1 MYLRQLLEGPEVGAD
16 NLTTL
21 KSELKDFL
29 RSHKDSNTHKF
40 YLWPFS
46 AVAMLLYSYNP
57 KWYFDTIKP
66 KHPIITLQL
75 EKHYPTSIPIDKIVQ
90 ILKKYKGHPSAT
102 TDEISRYWY
111 ELSDQEKQKA
121 IANHKKAQQNGT
133 PYQQRPGTATP
144 KPIDKPSATTPK
156 PTDDLKLTSLK
167 KELKDFLRTVKDPQG
182 TNFYLFPFSAV
193 AMLLYSYDPN
203 WFVTTFNDNHFSIRS
218 YLEESYPT
226 SIPVDKIVQILQ
238 KYEGHSSADDHELAK
253 YWYGMSDQEKQKA
266 IANHKEA
273 QQNGTQYQRKPSRS
287 YGSKPS
293 TSTPKPSD
301 DSNEYKIPQGAIDF
315 TKPAEEYSIEPLSG
329 KAIATGSWT
338 INDIPPLQPA
348 IPLQGGKDYNI
359 GSKVPG
365 DYEYDAFSMWAV
377 GVALGG
383 STTQIFNRNAKTDFF
398 WDDFIDAYPGNVDI
412 NHGINEWNRAVRYVG
427 GSSSKFNPIGSD
439 ELVLFNLNKWTDIP
453 RYTRVL
459 PDMIQQVQENYK
471 KDQEAAARGEKVKI
485 QRPLIYSAPSRPGQ
499 VQPFSK
505 DHWVTFNMSVFKD
518 SLKLMADRGIASK
531 LNTLED
537 PILTLG
543 LLGDPRMKKD
553 IDKIKQKYGPIE
565 AIDFDAMPY
574 GFLGIYSI
582 GRSKP
587 DKYGN
592 IPGIDIPY
600 DGSQMGLTLLDR
612 AFGLEQTS
620 ISKTLAH
627 ELRHRAFNI
636 MFDIEELRNMMPA
649 DLREGGE
656 WWGSWG
662 GYYEDHKTD
671 EGATAEHAMLYAMD
685 WGLTPPERRMG
696 FFNNAVFTTDTHP
709 IQYWHDLYEACSKA
723 VGEYLK
729 KVGVGLIDVKND
741 VKISRPDTF
750 GDDVI
755 TPQDT
760 RNQALLNLTPG
771 LPELFRH
778 IVQTDQLDALEA
790 VEDAGSFYDLF
801 LVEFFPDI
809 LYKGDA
815 KHYILS
821 PIRSIMAATKYGDF
835 KVAYA
840 HAKNLKRR
848 MELVQS
854 RYDRDPES
862 LGLGQFFDNEDIE
875 KFVTFA
881 DEHIAALEQFK
892 DIQNLSPDYFSAQL
906 ASGQIEPAS
915 LAEVRAAMPYSMWDL
930 ADYSGYDRKEFED
943 PGAQPP
949 EDVGLAPTPAS
960 DEPID
965 EPDEPDEPI
974 DEPDEPDEP
983 QRGDDP
989 EDIPYSYDE
998 LYPIPYYIS
1007 DDAQIDDIDNILTF
1021 LTTNAFL
1028 SRLVSGKINR
1038 SYEIQRRNIQWPGN
1052 HDLDKVI
1059 NFYNYWISNNPDDYR
1074 SQDLPKRINDKLRR
1088 ELRQKYAKVKRE
1100 GTAT

>member
-21 KSELKDFL
+21 ESELKDFL
-29 RSHKDSNTHKF
+29 RSHKDSKTHKF
-40 YLWPFS
+40 YIWPFS

-57 KWYFDTIKP
+57 KWYFDTIRP
-66 KHPIITLQL
+66 KHSIITLQL
-75 EKHYPTSIPIDKIVQ
+75 ESHYPTSIPIDKIVQ

-102 TDEISRYWY
+102 TNEIARYWY
-111 ELSDQEKQKA
+111 GL
-121 IANHKKAQQNGT
+121 
-133 PYQQRPGTATP
+133 
-144 KPIDKPSATTPK
+144 
-156 PTDDLKLTSLK
+156 
-167 KELKDFLRTVKDPQG
+167 
-182 TNFYLFPFSAV
+182 
-193 AMLLYSYDPN
+193 
-203 WFVTTFNDNHFSIRS
+203 
-218 YLEESYPT
+218 
-226 SIPVDKIVQILQ
+226 
-238 KYEGHSSADDHELAK
+238 
-253 YWYGMSDQEKQKA
+253 SDQEKQKA

-273 QQNGTQYQRKPSRS
+273 QQKGTRYQRPKFEP
-287 YGSKPS
+287 SKPS
-293 TSTPKPSD
+293 APSTPSEPSTPSTPDTTAPEPSD
-301 DSNEYKIPQGAIDF
+301 DSNGYKIPQEAADF

-329 KAIATGSWT
+329 QAIATGSWT
-338 INDIPPLQPA
+338 INDIPPMQPA

-359 GSKVPG
+359 GGKVPG

-383 STTQIFNRNAKTDFF
+383 SSTQIFNRNAKTDFF
-398 WDDFIDAYPGNVDI
+398 WEYFIQAYPGNIDI

-427 GSSSKFNPIGSD
+427 GSSSKFNPIGSG
-439 ELVLFNLNKWTDIP
+439 ELVMFNLNRWTDIP

-471 KDQEAAARGEKVKI
+471 KDQEAVASGKKVKI
-485 QRPLIYSAPSRPGQ
+485 QRPLTYSAPSRPGQ

-531 LNTLED
+531 LNTLKD

-592 IPGIDIPY
+592 IPGIDIPH
-600 DGSQMGLTLLDR
+600 DGSQMALTLLDR

-671 EGATAEHAMLYAMD
+671 DGATAEHAMLYAMD
-685 WGLTPPERRMG
+685 WGLNPPARRMG
-696 FFNNAVFTTDTHP
+696 FFDNAVFTTDTHP
-709 IQYWHDLYEACSKA
+709 IQYWHDLYEECSKA

-729 KVGVGLIDVKND
+729 QVGAGLIDVKD
-741 VKISRPDTF
+741 VKINRPDTF

-778 IVQTDQLDALEA
+778 IVQTNQLDALEA
-790 VEDAGSFYDLF
+790 VEDAGSFWDLF

-815 KHYILS
+815 KNYILS
-821 PIRSIMAATKYGDF
+821 PVRSIMAATKYGDF

-875 KFVTFA
+875 NFVKFA

-892 DIQNLSPDYFSAQL
+892 DIQNLSPDYFAAQL

-949 EDVGLAPTPAS
+949 EDVGLAPEQPEMPDPIDDLLGPDEPDVPPAPDSEPDPVS

-965 EPDEPDEPI
+965 EPEDSPEPE
-974 DEPDEPDEP
+974 EP

-998 LYPIPYYIS
+998 LYPIPYVVG
-1007 DDAQIDDIDNILTF
+1007 DGFQIDDVDNILTF

-1028 SRLVSGKINR
+1028 SRLVSGKIGI
-1038 SYEIQRRNIQWPGN
+1038 SYKLHRKNIQWPGN
-1052 HDLDKVI
+1052 HNLDKAI

-1074 SQDLPKRINDKLRR
+1074 SEELPKRINDKLRR
-1088 ELRQKYAKVKRE
+1088 DLKQKYAKLKRE

>member
-75 EKHYPTSIPIDKIVQ
+75 EEHYPTSIPIDKIVQ

-133 PYQQRPGTATP
+133 PYQRQPSTATP

-203 WFVTTFNDNHFSIRS
+203 WFVTTFNDRYSVIIYFV
-218 YLEESYPT
+218 EESYPT

-238 KYEGHSSADDHELAK
+238 KYEGHSSADDHELAR

-266 IANHKEA
+266 ISNHKKA
-273 QQNGTQYQRKPSRS
+273 QQNGTPYQRKPSRS
-287 YGSKPS
+287 YGSEPS
-293 TSTPKPSD
+293 TSTPTPID
-301 DSNEYKIPQGAIDF
+301 DPDSGLTVSPTSLDF
-315 TKPAEEYSIEPLSG
+315 TKSASEYSNQPLS
-329 KAIATGSWT
+329 TQVLEDGSWT
-338 INDIPPLQPA
+338 IDDIPPLQPKIA
-348 IPLQGGKDYNI
+348 LQSGTNYTIAGEP
-359 GSKVPG
+359 PG
-365 DYEYDAFSMWAV
+365 DYLYDLFSMWA
-377 GVALGG
+377 AAYCIIG
-383 STTQIFNRNAKTDFF
+383 STSIFNREAKTDFF
-398 WDDFIDAYPGNVDI
+398 WEYFLRAYPGNVDI
-412 NHGINEWNRAVRYVG
+412 NHGINLWNHNTRYP
-427 GSSSKFNPIGSD
+427 SSPSKWKDG
-439 ELVLFNLNKWTDIP
+439 VVWYLNDHTDIP
-453 RYTRVL
+453 RYTRIT
-459 PDMIQQVQENYK
+459 PDVIPLVQQKYRE
-471 KDQEAAARGEKVKI
+471 DQEAVARGEELKLE
-485 QRPLIYSAPSRPGQ
+485 RPKRYAAPSRPGQ
-499 VQPFSK
+499 VSPFGK
-505 DHWVTFNMSVFKD
+505 DHWVTFNLNVFKD
-518 SLKLMADRGIASK
+518 SLQLMADRGIASK
-531 LNTLED
+531 LNTLQD

-543 LLGDPRMKKD
+543 LLGDPRMQKD
-553 IDKIKQKYGPIE
+553 IDKVKAKYGPIE
-565 AIDFDAMPY
+565 DIDFDAMPY

-582 GRSKP
+582 DKSKP
-587 DKYGN
+587 DSSGT
-592 IPGIDIPY
+592 IPEITLG
-600 DGSQMGLTLLDR
+600 GSQMGLTLLDR

-636 MFDIEELRNMMPA
+636 IMDIEELRNMMPA

-671 EGATAEHAMLYAMD
+671 DGATAEHAMLYAMD
-685 WGLTPPERRMG
+685 WGLNPPERRMG

-729 KVGVGLIDVKND
+729 KVGAGLIDVKND
-741 VKISRPDTF
+741 VKISRPDSF

-790 VEDAGSFYDLF
+790 VEDAGGFFDLLLNSYSDF
-801 LVEFFPDI
+801 LWDS
-809 LYKGDA
+809 DA
-815 KHYILS
+815 KEYLG
-821 PIRSIMAATKYGDF
+821 PTMRSLAAATKYADF
-835 KVAYA
+835 RTALA
-840 HAKNLKRR
+840 QAKKLKRL
-848 MELVQS
+848 MTQMQMI
-854 RYDRDPES
+854 YDKDPTW
-862 LGLGQFFDNEDIE
+862 GGDYFDQEDIDRLSDL
-875 KFVTFA
+875 A
-881 DEHIAALEQFK
+881 NDHLQALGQFK
-892 DIQNLSPDYFSAQL
+892 DIQNLSPDHFAALL
-906 ASGQIEPAS
+906 ASGKIEPAT

-930 ADYSGYDRKEFED
+930 ADYRGYDRKKFED

-1052 HDLDKVI
+1052 HDLDKAI
-1059 NFYNYWISNNPDDYR
+1059 NFYNYWISKNPDDYR

-1088 ELRQKYAKVKRE
+1088 DLNQKYAKLKRE